1 MEGRV
6 KEVGG
11 IFVNNIVFIQHKMH
25 DKEKIS
31 ALEVMHVGGENFQGQ
46 IYLELRISHAN
57 K

>member
-31 ALEVMHVGGENFQGQ
+31 ALEVMHVGG
-46 IYLELRISHAN
+46 
-57 K
+57 